1 MSRRGSSIGRTKVAQ
16 MMGGTFARQ
25 REHDEKIAKM
35 KSINEVEALRG
46 VFYSFFEA
54 GKVNSGDGDDSTN
67 KILISMQVGE
77 HQLNPFFEEEELDM

>member
-1 MSRRGSSIGRTKVAQ
+1 
-16 MMGGTFARQ
+16 
-25 REHDEKIAKM
+25 M

-54 GKVNSGDGDDSTN
+54 GKVDNGDGDDSNN
-67 KILISMQVGE
+67 KILISMQVTQ